1 MRETL
6 EHNKRNAMSSLI
18 SLIQVGRNIICDRG
32 TFVAV
37 TTIPRAPYE
46 WR

>member
-6 EHNKRNAMSSLI
+6 EHNKRNAMS

-37 TTIPRAPYE
+37 MTIPRAPYE
-46 WR
+46 WQ